1 MALIVKAN
9 VGPERPTGSFPAICV
24 DAIDAGWYPPGPVA
38 TDPTWIRKVK
48 LRFYYEVVV
57 DDAFGDD
64 DAGEGQVVAA
74 DLRHTASIG
83 TGESQGF
90 YADLF
95 TTASIGKKSNL
106 GKFLEAW
113 RGTPF
118 TDKEREGFDLDSLL
132 GQRCIINVVPGNAGY
147 VNVTSAGKLVKAMR
161 HLAPDVPVT
170 YVKDRDGPEP
180 TYTKHQPPAAAL
192 PIAQRGTGQATP
204 PPLPVQSDVRK
215 ATIEREMQDQQREPG
230 EDEDAD
236 DLPF

>member
-24 DAIDAGWYPPGPVA
+24 DAIDAGWYPPGPLA

-48 LRFYYEVVV
+48 LRFYYEV
-57 DDAFGDD
+57 AIESEADD
-64 DAGEGQVVAA
+64 DEA
-74 DLRHTASIG
+74 DVT
-83 TGESQGF
+83 QGF

-132 GQRCIINVVPGNAGY
+132 GQRCIINVVPGNTGY

-161 HLAPDVPVT
+161 HLAPDVPVA

-180 TYTKHQPPAAAL
+180 TYTKHQPPAAAGTAL
-192 PIAQRGTGQATP
+192 PSAQRGTGQGAP
-204 PPLPVQSDVRK
+204 PPAPVQSDVRK